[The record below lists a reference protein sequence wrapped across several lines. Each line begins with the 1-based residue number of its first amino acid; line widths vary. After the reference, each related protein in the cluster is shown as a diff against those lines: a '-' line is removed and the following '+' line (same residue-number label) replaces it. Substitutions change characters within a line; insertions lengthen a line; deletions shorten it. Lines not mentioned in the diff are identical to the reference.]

1 MKKDYLVRGVAFD
14 KQVRI
19 FVADTS
25 KTVQEAQKRH
35 DSWSISTAA
44 LGRTIIGSLFLG
56 TALKG
61 DDTVTVRIQGEGP
74 IGYLVGEADAKGNV
88 RGYIKNPQVSLNPN
102 DLNKIDVAGG
112 VGARGEL
119 IVTKDLGLKEP
130 YVGRVNLISGEIA
143 EDFTYYMT
151 SSEQTPS
158 AFAMGVLVN
167 PDESV
172 DHAGGFMV
180 QLLPGASEETISQ
193 LEENLVNFPHI
204 TELLK
209 EGKTPEEILE
219 LVCQGGNPKVLG
231 HMPVQFHCTCS
242 KERFAQA
249 MVSLGSEEIQSMIDQ
264 DGGAEAICHFC
275 RQKYIYSAAD
285 LEQLQKETE

>member
-1 MKKDYLVRGVAFD
+1 MTKDYLIRGIAFD

-25 KTVQEAQKRH
+25 EIVQEAQKRH
-35 DSWSISTAA
+35 DSWSTSTAA
-44 LGRTIIGSLFLG
+44 LGRTIIGTLFLG
-56 TALKG
+56 AALKG
-61 DDTVTVRIQGEGP
+61 DDTVTVRIQGDGP
-74 IGYLVGEADAKGNV
+74 IGYMVGEADAEGNV
-88 RGYIKNPQVSLNPN
+88 KGYIKNPHVSLNPN
-102 DLNKIDVAGG
+102 HLNKIDVAGG
-112 VGARGEL
+112 LGTQGDL

-143 EDFTYYMT
+143 KDFTYYMA

-158 AFAMGVLVN
+158 AFSMGVLVN

-172 DHAGGFMV
+172 HYAGGFMI

-193 LEENLVNFPHI
+193 LEENLENFPHI

-209 EGKTPEEILE
+209 EGKSPEEILE

-231 HMPVQFHCTCS
+231 QMPVQFHCTCS
-242 KERFAQA
+242 KKRFSQA
-249 MVSLGSEEIQSMIDQ
+249 MISLGTEEIQSMIDQ
-264 DGGAEAICHFC
+264 DEGAEAICQFC
-275 RQKYIYSAAD
+275 RQTYNYSVED
-285 LEQLQKETE
+285 LEKIKEEAD

>member
-35 DSWSISTAA
+35 DSWSTSTAA

>member
-1 MKKDYLVRGVAFD
+1 MRKDYLVRGVAFD

-35 DSWSISTAA
+35 DSWSTSTAA

>member
-35 DSWSISTAA
+35 DSWSTSTAA

-172 DHAGGFMV
+172 DYAGGFMV